1 MGAIAAGAFFG
12 LSAML
17 TSQDWSHMHTAI
29 GCVFLPLALET
40 TVRLRRDPRLGRGIL
55 AGLVV
60 GASVLVDQESAVL
73 VGILAAL
80 VVLPWLLRRPARGA
94 LAAVAAGAVTAVV
107 IAIPQLLAMLAAG
120 GKGGP
125 APPPASNYVA
135 NAAELPGLFSPSP
148 RLSSYGLGWLPSAI
162 PPTTTWR

>member
-1 MGAIAAGAFFG
+1 M
-12 LSAML
+12 
-17 TSQDWSHMHTAI
+17 
-29 GCVFLPLALET
+29 
-40 TVRLRRDPRLGRGIL
+40 
-55 AGLVV
+55 
-60 GASVLVDQESAVL
+60 LVDQESAVL

-125 APPPASNYVA
+125 APPPAGNYVA
-135 NAAELPGLFSPSP
+135 DAAELPGLCSPSP
-148 RLSSYGLGWLPSAI
+148 RLSSYGWAGWPRAI